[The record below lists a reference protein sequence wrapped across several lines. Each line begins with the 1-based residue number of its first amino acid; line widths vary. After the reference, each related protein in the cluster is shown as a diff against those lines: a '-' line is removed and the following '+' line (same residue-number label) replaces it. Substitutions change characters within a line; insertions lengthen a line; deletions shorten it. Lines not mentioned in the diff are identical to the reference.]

1 MRSPYIEGDNA
12 KITRKDLTHVNVL
25 MYDGQEILDVEPRRL
40 FPISGLRKYITLLDK
55 DEKEVAI
62 IRNLDSLME
71 ESKTAVEQC
80 LDEYYLIPKIQKIYE
95 IKEISRNMNVYV
107 LTDKGE
113 RRFEIAN
120 RHNDIKVIHGTR
132 VLFRD
137 ISDNRYEIEDADKL
151 DKSSKIRLGAYI

>member
-1 MRSPYIEGDNA
+1 
-12 KITRKDLTHVNVL
+12 
-25 MYDGQEILDVEPRRL
+25 
-40 FPISGLRKYITLLDK
+40 
-55 DEKEVAI
+55 
-62 IRNLDSLME
+62 ME
-71 ESKTAVEQC
+71 DSKTAVEQC
-80 LDEYYLIPKIQKIYE
+80 LAEYSLIPKIQKIYE

>member
-95 IKEISRNMNVYV
+95 IKEISRNMNMYV
-107 LTDKGE
+107 LTDKGK
-113 RRFEIAN
+113 
-120 RHNDIKVIHGTR
+120 D
-132 VLFRD
+132 VLR
-137 ISDNRYEIEDADKL
+137 
-151 DKSSKIRLGAYI
+151 